1 MAAGKYAM
9 LIEQGATL
17 DLELEYKDSTNTP
30 IDVSAYTGKL
40 QIKSDYADNSPT
52 TYLSLTNPVVN
63 DTGIDF
69 TTGGSSGVIG
79 IKISATDTSAL
90 TFDTAIYDF
99 EITDTNNVVTRLLQ
113 GTVQLSKQ
121 VTTT

>member
-1 MAAGKYAM
+1 M

-17 DLELEYKDSTNTP
+17 DLELLYKDSTNAP

-63 DTGIDF
+63 GTGIDF
-69 TTGGSSGVIG
+69 ATSGSAGVIG
-79 IKISATDTSAL
+79 IKISSTDTNTL
-90 TFDTAIYDF
+90 TFDTALYDF
-99 EITDTNNVVTRLLQ
+99 EITDTNSVVTRLLQ

-121 VTTT
+121 VTT

>member
-17 DLELEYKDSTNTP
+17 DLELLYKDSTNAP

-63 DTGIDF
+63 GTGIDF
-69 TTGGSSGVIG
+69 ATSGSAGVIG
-79 IKISATDTSAL
+79 IKISSTDTNTL
-90 TFDTAIYDF
+90 TFDTALYDF
-99 EITDTNNVVTRLLQ
+99 EITDTNSVVTRLLQ

-121 VTTT
+121 VTT

>member
-1 MAAGKYAM
+1 M

-30 IDVSAYTGKL
+30 IDVSSYTGKL
-40 QIKSDYADNSPT
+40 QIKSDYADNAPT
-52 TYLSLTNPVVN
+52 TYLSLTDPVVN
-63 DTGIDF
+63 GTGIDF

-90 TFDTAIYDF
+90 TFDTAVYDF
-99 EITDTNNVVTRLLQ
+99 EITDTNNIVTRLLQ

>member
-30 IDVSAYTGKL
+30 IDVSSYTGKL
-40 QIKSDYADNSPT
+40 QIKSDYADNAPT
-52 TYLSLTNPVVN
+52 TYLSLTDPVV
-63 DTGIDF
+63 DGTGIDF
-69 TTGGSSGVIG
+69 TTNGSSGIIG
-79 IKISATDTSAL
+79 IKISATDTATL
-90 TFDTAIYDF
+90 TFDTAVYDF
-99 EITDTNNVVTRLLQ
+99 EITNTSNIVTRLLQ

-121 VTTT
+121 VTT

>member
-17 DLELEYKDSTNTP
+17 DLELLYKDSTNTP
-30 IDVSAYTGKL
+30 IDVRSLTGKL

-52 TYLSLTNPVVN
+52 TYLTLTNPVVN
-63 DTGIDF
+63 GTGIDF
-69 TTGGSSGVIG
+69 TTSGSAGIIG
-79 IKISATDTSAL
+79 IKASATNTSTL
-90 TFDTAIYDF
+90 TFDTAVYDF
-99 EITDTNNVVTRLLQ
+99 EITDTNGTVTRLLQ

-121 VTTT
+121 VTT